1 MGRDG
6 GAPGPGSGR
15 AYPRAA
21 SGGEDV
27 LDCSCGIGTQS
38 IGLARLGYRVTGTDV
53 SEVEVERARHEA
65 RRLGATASFG
75 VADFRDLSRIEDRF
89 DVVISCDNALPHLLD
104 RATSGRLW
112 VRCAQRL
119 RLRRAAR
126 DHDARLRC
134 RARRPRPPL
143 AAPVVVSGPPRR
155 VLVRLHD
162 WDDDGPCY
170 TVRYLVLTET
180 PERWTVVEH
189 TTRYRAITRE
199 ELDAAAR
206 AAGFDE
212 VPGRP
217 TGRSSRPAGHDR
229 GHAVAA

>member
-104 RATSGRLW
+104 PSD
-112 VRCAQRL
+112 VRTALGQMHERL
-119 RLRRAAR
+119 RPGGLLVITMRDFDAALV
-126 DHDARLRC
+126 D
-134 RARRPRPPL
+134 RPPL

-199 ELDAAAR
+199 ELENAAR
-206 AAGFDE
+206 GAGFDE
-212 VPGRP
+212 VSWPTDRP
-217 TGRSSRPAGHDR
+217 IVAGQQVMT
-229 GHAVAA
+229 AVTR